1 MCVFGRVLILAGS
14 AASLRRRASKLFIKA
29 CVYVS
34 GIRVRVPDEC
44 PPCRTA
50 GRWRGRESSI
60 FVKKLK
66 LEKYRGPILR
76 TAAEED
82 VLRARISKVEGTK
95 EVFEQE
101 HCRLVHAAPRRV
113 Q

>member
-1 MCVFGRVLILAGS
+1 M
-14 AASLRRRASKLFIKA
+14 
-29 CVYVS
+29 
-34 GIRVRVPDEC
+34 
-44 PPCRTA
+44 
-50 GRWRGRESSI
+50 
-60 FVKKLK
+60 
-66 LEKYRGPILR
+66 R

-113 Q
+113 QKGHGRPENPGA